1 MLVRHSP
8 TSQPKQQQ
16 PKQQQPK
23 QQQPTCI
30 KKVHTYHDGGWG
42 SQTQSTRAGN
52 HQDGDPKQKRKH
64 KIAAGL
70 LGVFYPRVGGVTTG
84 QNHPPQ
90 QKREDR
96 QREHGGGKNAA
107 DTVGKML
114 NGGFGRLC
122 FFHQPHDLCD
132 GRV

>member
-1 MLVRHSP
+1 MLVRHST
-8 TSQPKQQQ
+8 TS
-16 PKQQQPK
+16 QPK